1 MLNGRAQGR
10 RANTTPT
17 KQKNGH
23 GDSHAFMSQLRD
35 HVRRHGPLL
44 GSRSDDFLKQLP
56 DDVHHP
62 RPLKRHIQ
70 QQAASYGMR
79 FEDRQP
85 PDGWVVE
92 LVPDGRQSSDEQT
105 ICTAL
110 AAWILSRN
118 DKRMRSG
125 EIDQFYIQHKSLPR
139 KKGVSWLNDDL
150 LEKYGLRRHIP
161 KGDKSFFYIE
171 AIPKSVTPKP
181 LNSPWSLVAAG
192 AKTEPPLGSDPVYD
206 PTSARRPIGAI
217 GAPRIDHEA
226 ERREAFLAEQRR
238 LQAQAQAERELLL
251 QRERE
256 EAERRR
262 VAQAQSEEASLALAR
277 RLMAEDAAA
286 LGQRAEPEFQSVSSQ
301 PKQRA
306 ARQEEASASSSAF
319 DPVPSVHVARR
330 RTDAFVSSH
339 GVDASACAALRALPP
354 LEQVRLVRRL
364 EKGRSADGFQ
374 NWSCARTQRHQKARQ
389 LRGAG
394 EGAEDARAG
403 AL

>member
-1 MLNGRAQGR
+1 MAR
-10 RANTTPT
+10 
-17 KQKNGH
+17 
-23 GDSHAFMSQLRD
+23 
-35 HVRRHGPLL
+35 
-44 GSRSDDFLKQLP
+44 
-56 DDVHHP
+56 
-62 RPLKRHIQ
+62 
-70 QQAASYGMR
+70 
-79 FEDRQP
+79 
-85 PDGWVVE
+85 
-92 LVPDGRQSSDEQT
+92 
-105 ICTAL
+105 TAL

-118 DKRMRSG
+118 DKRMRAG
-125 EIDQFYIQHKSLPR
+125 EIRSILRIQHKSLPR

-192 AKTEPPLGSDPVYD
+192 AKTEPPLGARSGSTAPVC
-206 PTSARRPIGAI
+206 ARRPVGAI

-277 RLMAEDAAA
+277 RLMAEYAAA
-286 LGQRAEPEFQSVSSQ
+286 LGHRAEPEFQSVSSQ

-306 ARQEEASASSSAF
+306 ARQEEASASSSGV

-374 NWSCARTQRHQKARQ
+374 NWSA
-389 LRGAG
+389 LVLGATKK
-394 EGAEDARAG
+394 R
-403 AL
+403 